1 MDYCSS
7 CRRNL
12 NGALMCPGCGAYA
25 PDIAPPGFR
34 SDAPSDATTAP
45 WEAQHAQEAT
55 ATAPHHDPFGF
66 DFAPVGVSAVPADAT
81 ADTADAP
88 AFADGSSADGF
99 TTPSPTGQGRAAR
112 RRQLARWK
120 KHRRRAAAAATFAIA
135 GGALTASLL
144 PGKPS
149 AGHTQAAAASPD
161 PERTV
166 ADSMPERPDSR
177 ASRHSDTR
185 KPTSDDRAQ
194 HTDVATTSPATTSRP
209 STAATGHPQAD
220 PSTAPHTAST
230 MSKKTHTA
238 SARPEATPT
247 TSAPAASEPSDTST
261 PSGGQDTTQPAP
273 SSPSTTS
280 PSTTEPTS
288 PAHLCL
294 LGLVCVE

>member
-1 MDYCSS
+1 
-7 CRRNL
+7 
-12 NGALMCPGCGAYA
+12 MCPGCGAYA
-25 PDIAPPGFR
+25 PDIAPPGYR
-34 SDAPSDATTAP
+34 PDAPSDATTAT
-45 WEAQHAQEAT
+45 WEAWDAQET
-55 ATAPHHDPFGF
+55 AVSRPQHDPFGF
-66 DFAPVGVSAVPADAT
+66 DFAPVGVSGSSTDAI
-81 ADTADAP
+81 ADTAEAP
-88 AFADGSSADGF
+88 AIAGGSSADGF
-99 TTPSPTGQGRAAR
+99 TTPSSTGQGRAAR

-194 HTDVATTSPATTSRP
+194 HTDVATTPPATTSGRP
-209 STAATGHPQAD
+209 STAATGRPQAA

-247 TSAPAASEPSDTST
+247 TSAPTASEPSDAST

-273 SSPSTTS
+273 SSPSTTSPSTTS